1 MGSRH
6 RALKG
11 LVPAVTAYTCNSRN
25 CHCPPLVL
33 PESFLST
40 PATFDS
46 REFRS
51 ALGMFATG
59 VTIVTTLD
67 AGQQPIGVTANSFN
81 SVSLDPPMVL
91 WSLAKSSR
99 SLPAFQAATHWNV
112 HILAEDQEALSN
124 RFARA
129 GEDKFADLALDSSP
143 DSPPLLP
150 GCSARFEC
158 RTAFQYEGG
167 DHMILVGEV
176 LRYHCSERPPL
187 LYVRGGYATARHR
200 PRPTPLE
207 GPFTDS
213 LLGYLVSRLHFRF
226 LEGLHSVLAQQALTF
241 TEFFLLSVLAA
252 HHPLN
257 ANELAEQLAPTGMD
271 VGPVLL
277 STLQQ
282 RGLIFRHLTESG
294 PAYQL
299 TPHGNDAFL
308 HVLAVIKSLESEI
321 MAPLPPADRG
331 KLFEYLRRMLP
342 SLDPA

>member
-1 MGSRH
+1 MSS
-6 RALKG
+6 
-11 LVPAVTAYTCNSRN
+11 PS
-25 CHCPPLVL
+25 
-33 PESFLST
+33 
-40 PATFDS
+40 TFDS

-67 AGQQPIGVTANSFN
+67 QQQHPVGVTANSFN

-99 SLPAFQAATHWNV
+99 SLPAFQAASHWNV

-129 GEDKFADLALDSSP
+129 STEKFADLVLDSP
-143 DSPPLLP
+143 AGTPPLLP

-176 LRYHCSERPPL
+176 LRYHRSERAPL

-200 PRPTPLE
+200 PRPAPLE
-207 GPFTDS
+207 GPFTES

-226 LEGLHSVLAQQALTF
+226 LDGLHTVLAQQALSF

-252 HHPLN
+252 EHPLT
-257 ANELAEQLAPTGMD
+257 ASELASRLAPAGID
-271 VGPVLL
+271 VGQVLL
-277 STLQQ
+277 NTLTV
-282 RGLIFRHLTESG
+282 RGLLLCQEQQGEAR
-294 PAYQL
+294 YQL
-299 TPHGNDAFL
+299 SHHGNDAFM
-308 HVLAVIKSLESEI
+308 HVLAVIKSLEAEV
-321 MAPLPPADRG
+321 MAPLPPAERT
-331 KLFEYLRRMLP
+331 KLFEMLRRMLP
-342 SLDPA
+342 SHHE